1 MTYEKIALLRSLAT
15 RPCRD
20 IAPTVQRML
29 DELLAA
35 GYVAHDNASGWS
47 ATAAGCRLRTDCL
60 GPANPVLLH
69 CFRRLLAS

>member
-47 ATAAGCRLRTDCL
+47 ATAAGCRAVESSRELS
-60 GPANPVLLH
+60 LH
-69 CFRRLLAS
+69 GRGE